1 MTTITPY
8 LWFDD
13 NAEEAIELYTS
24 LFPDSRVSQTSH
36 YGEGMPLAAGTLM
49 SATIDIA
56 GQRVMVL
63 NAGPK
68 FKPTE
73 AFSFFVTCADQAE
86 VDKYWDALIAGG
98 GSPSQCGWLK
108 DRFGYSWQIIPDI
121 FMTYASDPDV
131 AKVGRV
137 MGAMLQMTKFDV
149 AALTAAYEG

>member
-1 MTTITPY
+1 MTTITPF

-13 NAEEAIELYTS
+13 NAEEAIELYTG
-24 LFPDSRVSQTSH
+24 LFADSRVLSKTQ
-36 YGEGMPLAAGTLM
+36 YPGGPLM

-63 NAGPK
+63 NAGPM

-73 AFSFFVTCADQAE
+73 AFSFFVTCADQAD
-86 VDKYWDALIAGG
+86 VDKYWDGG
-98 GSPSQCGWLK
+98 CPSQCGWLK
-108 DRFGYSWQIIPDI
+108 DRFGYSWQIVPEL
-121 FMTYASDPDV
+121 FMTYASDPDG

-137 MGAMLQMTKFDV
+137 MGAMMQMTKFDV

>member
-1 MTTITPY
+1 MTTITPF

-13 NAEEAIELYTS
+13 NAEDAIELYTG
-24 LFPDSRVSQTSH
+24 LFRDSRVLSKTQ
-36 YGEGMPLAAGTLM
+36 YPDGPLM
-49 SATIDIA
+49 SATIEIA

-86 VDKYWDALIAGG
+86 VDTYWDALIAGG

-121 FMTYASDPDV
+121 FMTYASDPDG